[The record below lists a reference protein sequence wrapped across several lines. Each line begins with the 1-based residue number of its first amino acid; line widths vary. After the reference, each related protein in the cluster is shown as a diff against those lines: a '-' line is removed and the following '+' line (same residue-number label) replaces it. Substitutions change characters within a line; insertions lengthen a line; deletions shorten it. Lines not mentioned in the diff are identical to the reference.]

1 MQLSHS
7 FSSIKMF
14 ENCPLRY
21 YHQRIA
27 KTVVDQGGE
36 ASIHGERIHKFIAER
51 LKGTATQEHIEDI
64 MNLEPVIASIKA
76 VAEGGELGVEQQL
89 TLTAELTPTQ
99 WFAKNAWIRSIL
111 DVVVIKG
118 STAMV
123 LDWKTGKRR
132 PDWTQLEL
140 FALQVFAH
148 HPEVNKVTTG
158 FIWTKELATDKET
171 YHRDGSDKLWAKLL
185 TRIHRIEQ
193 AAEQNVWPAKPS
205 GLCNYCPCKS
215 FCEYT
220 R

>member
-21 YHQRIA
+21 YHQRIL

-36 ASIHGERIHKFIAER
+36 ASIHGERIHKFIEER

-99 WFAKNAWIRSIL
+99 WFAKDAWIRSIL
-111 DVVVIKG
+111 DVMVIKG